1 MSTLDGY
8 LPFTVVMK
16 AINRLEFQ
24 GILNLAGDKEQVVEL
39 ITQELIQAGVLKEY
53 INIDRPYPKNIHNTL
68 EEFITEGGQVIFI
81 HKMEFDAKQ
90 GVFTL
95 DLKFNPESDQ
105 INKTLIF
112 QSVQDF
118 EEIVDEED
126 CTPDYI
132 DSIIGLDQ
140 YSTKYVL
147 KTEVHEIV
155 FSSLVAPE
163 ILPLRNDKLAL

>member
-1 MSTLDGY
+1 MSKLDGY
-8 LPFTVVMK
+8 KPFTVVK
-16 AINRLEFQ
+16 NAINKLEVQ
-24 GILNLAGDKEQVVEL
+24 GNLKLTGDKNQTVEL
-39 ITQELIQAGVLKEY
+39 ITQELIQAGVLNEY

-68 EEFITEGGQVIFI
+68 EEFITEGGKVIFI

-90 GVFTL
+90 GLFTL
-95 DLKFNPESDQ
+95 ELKFNPEADR
-105 INKTLIF
+105 IDKTLIF

-126 CTPDYI
+126 YTRDYI

-147 KTEVHEIV
+147 KTEVREIV
-155 FSSLVAPE
+155 FSSFVAPE
-163 ILPLRNDKLAL
+163 ILPIEK